1 MATYR
6 VICTIQEPA
15 SQPPKHAHIVSVGVG
30 STTDH
35 YSQRFTLSQV
45 IQMMTNGDRFYTL
58 GPKSGKTA
66 WVEKYVCSHCRQYHI
81 KSAADAVEDNNLDSL
96 PYCQI

>member
-1 MATYR
+1 MTTYR
-6 VICTIQEPA
+6 VICTNQEPA

-30 STTDH
+30 TTSDH
-35 YSQRFTLSQV
+35 YSQRFSLQQV
-45 IQMMTNGDRFYTL
+45 IQMLDSGNLFYTV

-66 WVEKYVCSHCRQYHI
+66 RVEKCVCSHCRLYHI

-96 PYCQI
+96 PYCKT